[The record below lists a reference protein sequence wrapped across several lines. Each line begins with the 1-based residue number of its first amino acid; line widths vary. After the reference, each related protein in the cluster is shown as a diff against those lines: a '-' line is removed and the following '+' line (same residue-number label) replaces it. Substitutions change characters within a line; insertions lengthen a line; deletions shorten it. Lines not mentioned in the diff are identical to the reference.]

1 MKLGAVF
8 SEVNRPHRTVEEGVG
23 NPKPLPRVNQL
34 KEAFPLSVF
43 SWESSYIQ
51 EDYDVM
57 RDIYLR
63 GSIEMTL

>member
-43 SWESSYIQ
+43 STSGKQATYKI
-51 EDYDVM
+51 EDM
-57 RDIYLR
+57 
-63 GSIEMTL
+63 MM